1 MAFTFSIKA
10 VPGSGRQCCIL
21 DKSGIIKCFLKHQP
35 EDGKANK
42 ELIAFLAASL
52 DVKKNQISIIQGEL
66 SRLKVIKVVA
76 KFDLDEMK
84 KRLGLERQLTL
95 E

>member
-1 MAFTFSIKA
+1 MAFTFPIKA
-10 VPGSGRQCCIL
+10 VPGSGRQCCVL
-21 DKSGIIKCFLKHQP
+21 DKSGAIKCFLKSQP

-42 ELIAFLAASL
+42 ELIAFLASSL
-52 DVKKNQISIIQGEL
+52 DVKKTQVLIIQGEL
-66 SRLKVIKVVA
+66 SRSKVIKVAA

-84 KRLGLERQLTL
+84 KRLGLERQLML